1 MLTGPATQAD
11 GAVPAPESARPAS
24 LLPYLAGLDGIR
36 AIAVAGVLAY
46 HGGAAA
52 YSGGFLGVEVFFVLS
67 GYLITALLLG
77 EWDRTGGIALGPFW
91 IRRAR
96 RLLPALFAFL
106 VGSTLLAALV
116 ASDALAKIR
125 EGFLAAVFYVANWGT
140 IVRGE
145 SYGEAFDRP
154 SFLSHLWSLAVEEQ
168 FYLLWPLLLAGGLR
182 YLGRTW
188 TFRAVVAGWALST
201 LWMWWLANGLDD
213 FADPSRIYLG
223 TDTRAAGLL
232 IGAAVAFLWRPWTAV
247 GAEPR
252 WRGLRNRMDLLGL
265 AGVLGILFLF
275 RTAEFSATPTPG
287 QVAWLYPWGFVATGV
302 ATLAVVVAVTTPG
315 SRAGRVLGNRAFRAV
330 GVRSYA
336 IYLWHFPVFAVTRP
350 RVDVTID
357 GFTLWVVRLGLTA
370 LLTELSYRLVE
381 RPVREK
387 RFLAGLASLRTAPP
401 QRLAAQGAA
410 AVAGVLLVVG
420 GLQLVAIDHDETV
433 DAVAAPATSTSVP
446 DPDGTTPTSGPGE
459 TPGATTATTAPV
471 PATGSTEA
479 TASTLL
485 PDVSGVEA
493 PSTSVAEALS
503 VVPTYPPGVTFI
515 GDSVLLGASPELQAR
530 LPAAVVD
537 ARQGR
542 QWWEAAADL
551 RTMAAEGRLTSHVV
565 LHLGNNGTLTDEL
578 FDEVMA
584 ALAGVERVSVLTVR
598 VPREWER
605 TVNEAIWRAAERY
618 PNVQVVDWR
627 SVSDGHPE
635 YFGSD
640 GVHVG
645 STGRVAYADF
655 VLATIAG

>member
-1 MLTGPATQAD
+1 MTGPATQAD
-11 GAVPAPESARPAS
+11 GAAPASESARPAGP
-24 LLPYLAGLDGIR
+24 LPYLAGLDGIR

-77 EWDRTGGIALGPFW
+77 EWDRTERIALGPFW

-106 VGSTLLAALV
+106 AGSTLLAVLV
-116 ASDALAKIR
+116 ASDALTKIR

-140 IVRGE
+140 IARGE

-188 TFRAVVAGWALST
+188 TLRAVVAGWALST

-247 GAEPR
+247 GAESR

-265 AGVLGILFLF
+265 VGVLGILFLF
-275 RTAEFSATPTPG
+275 RAAEFSATPTPG
-287 QVAWLYPWGFVATGV
+287 QVAWLYPWGFVATGI

-315 SRAGRVLGNRAFRAV
+315 SRSGRVLGNRAFRAV

-370 LLTELSYRLVE
+370 VLTELSYRLVE

-387 RFLAGLASLRTAPP
+387 RFLSGLAALRTAPP
-401 QRLAAQGAA
+401 RRLAVQAA
-410 AVAGVLLVVG
+410 SGFAGVLLVVG
-420 GLQLVAIDHDETV
+420 GLQLVSVDHDETI
-433 DAVAAPATSTSVP
+433 DAVAAPAPSPNVP
-446 DPDGTTPTSGPGE
+446 TTDGTTPTSE
-459 TPGATTATTAPV
+459 STATTSATTETTGGA
-471 PATGSTEA
+471 PATGSTEVP
-479 TASTLL
+479 ASTLQ
-485 PDVSGVEA
+485 PDVSGVEV

-503 VVPTYPPGVTFI
+503 VTPTYPPGLTFI
-515 GDSVLLGASPELQAR
+515 GDSVLLGASPELLAR
-530 LPAAVVD
+530 VPTAVVD

-542 QWWEAAADL
+542 QWWEAAADM

-605 TVNEAIWRAAERY
+605 TVNDAIWRAAERY

-627 SVSDGHPE
+627 SLSDGHPE

-655 VLATIAG
+655 VLAALAG

>member
-1 MLTGPATQAD
+1 MTGPATRAD
-11 GAVPAPESARPAS
+11 GADPAPDSARPAG

-36 AIAVAGVLAY
+36 AVAVAGVLAY

-52 YSGGFLGVEVFFVLS
+52 YRGGFLGVEVFFVLS

-77 EWDRTGGIALGPFW
+77 EWDRNERIALGPFW

-106 VGSTLLAALV
+106 AGTTLLAALV

-125 EGFLAAVFYVANWGT
+125 EGFLSAVFYVANWGT
-140 IVRGE
+140 IARGE
-145 SYGEAFDRP
+145 SYGDAFDRP
-154 SFLSHLWSLAVEEQ
+154 SFLAHLWSLAVEEQ
-168 FYLLWPLLLAGGLR
+168 FYLLWPLLLAAGLR
-182 YLGRTW
+182 YLGRRW
-188 TFRAVVAGWALST
+188 TLRAVVAGWALST
-201 LWMWWLANGLDD
+201 AWMWWLANGLAD

-232 IGAAVAFLWRPWTAV
+232 MGAAVAFLWRPWTAV

-252 WRGLRNRMDLLGL
+252 WRSLRNRMDLLGL

-350 RVDVTID
+350 RVDVTIE
-357 GFTLWVVRLGLTA
+357 GFTLWVVRLGSTA
-370 LLTELSYRLVE
+370 VLTELSYRLVE

-387 RFLAGLASLRTAPP
+387 RFLAGLAALRTAPP
-401 QRLAAQGAA
+401 RRLAAQAAGAL
-410 AVAGVLLVVG
+410 VGVLLVVG
-420 GLQLVAIDHDETV
+420 GLQAIAIDHDETV
-433 DAVAAPATSTSVP
+433 DAVAAPATSSSVP
-446 DPDGTTPTSGPGE
+446 APGGSASTSAPTETGGTTTPTAGGSSS
-459 TPGATTATTAPV
+459 
-471 PATGSTEA
+471 TGSTEA
-479 TASTLL
+479 TASTLQ
-485 PDVSGVEA
+485 PGVSEVEVPA
-493 PSTSVAEALS
+493 TSVAEALS
-503 VVPTYPPGVTFI
+503 VTPTYPPGVTFI

-530 LPAAVVD
+530 MPTAVVD
-537 ARQGR
+537 AHQGR

-598 VPREWER
+598 VPREWEG
-605 TVNEAIWRAAERY
+605 TVNDAIWRADARY
-618 PNVQVVDWR
+618 PNVDVIDWR
-627 SVSDGHPE
+627 SLSDGHPE

-655 VLATIAG
+655 VLAAVAG